1 LAKPFWKPLDVLR
14 DKVRSMLRIRVDR
27 KSPPIGA
34 KPQPGRA
41 IVRGRNRMIITT
53 PVPDDLWYYLTLL
66 GWREVPVARDRRR
79 YVDLPSASLEL
90 LMRAPRS
97 RREARYRQLLD
108 QATRIAEARA
118 RGRAR
123 L

>member
-1 LAKPFWKPLDVLR
+1 
-14 DKVRSMLRIRVDR
+14 MLKIRVDR

-66 GWREVPVARDRRR
+66 GWREVPVMRDRRR
-79 YVDLPSASLEL
+79 YIDLPSASLEI
-90 LMRAPRS
+90 LMRAPSS
-97 RREARYRQLLD
+97 RREIRYRQLLD
-108 QATRIAEARA
+108 QAARIAEARA